1 MGRLQIGERRL
12 VGGQQWVSRIRRSRR
27 RTWRLLIA
35 GLIRAA
41 TLTER
46 LVDFMF
52 SKNYAGT
59 QHFDRC
65 RVCPSWE
72 NGVG

>member
-1 MGRLQIGERRL
+1 MLGLNESRGVGRVQIGGQRL
-12 VGGQQWVSRIRRSRR
+12 IGGQQCVSRFRRSRR

-52 SKNYAGT
+52 SSNYAGT
-59 QHFDRC
+59 QT
-65 RVCPSWE
+65 P
-72 NGVG
+72 